1 MNEFADVNDLIA
13 AVGRGEMVIMVDD
26 ADRENEGD
34 LILAADHAN
43 ATNIGM
49 MLRHTSGIICISMLG
64 ERLDELDL
72 PMMVAKNTDVRRTAF
87 TVSVDARDRTT
98 TGISG
103 ADRAATI
110 AALIDPATGPDD
122 LARPGHMY
130 PLRYEPGGVLKR
142 AGHTEAAVDLAV
154 LAARYPAGVLAELMN
169 DDGSVAK
176 LPELFEFA
184 REHGLLIGTIADLI
198 AYRRKQEKLVE
209 RVVET
214 TIPTTHGDFEAIGY
228 RSLVDERQHIALR
241 MGDIGD
247 GKDVLV
253 RVHSEC
259 LTGDVFGSQRCDCGE
274 QLDLALAKIHEEGRG
289 VLLYIRGHEG
299 RGIGLLNKLAAYEL
313 QDQGLDTVD
322 ANIDLGLPVDARDYG
337 VGSQILY
344 DLGVRTMRLMTNNP
358 TKRAG
363 IVGYGLEIVDRIPL
377 VTKANPHNRRYLD
390 TKATRMGHTLIQ
402 AEDTDGD

>member
-34 LILAADHAN
+34 LILAADHAD

-72 PMMVAKNTDVRRTAF
+72 PMMVAKNTDLRRTAF

-110 AALIDPATGPDD
+110 AALIDPSTGPDD

-142 AGHTEAAVDLAV
+142 AGHTEAAVDLAL
-154 LAARYPAGVLAELMN
+154 LAGRYPAGVLAEVMN
-169 DDGSVAK
+169 DDGTVAK

-184 REHGLLIGTIADLI
+184 REHELLIGTIADLI

-209 RVVET
+209 RVVEA
-214 TIPTTHGDFEAIGY
+214 TIPTAHGDFHAIGF
-228 RSLVDERQHIALR
+228 RSLVDDRQHIALV

-363 IVGYGLEIVDRIPL
+363 IMGYGLEIVDRIPL
-377 VTKANPHNRRYLD
+377 VTTANPHNRRYLD
-390 TKATRMGHTLIQ
+390 TKATRMGHSLLQ
-402 AEDTDGD
+402 AESPESD